1 MSREYLGKIVE
12 VKMDRVMGS
21 KHPKHGFIYP
31 VNYGYIP
38 NTISGDGEELD
49 AYVLGVFEPVE
60 NFKGEVIAIIH
71 RINDNDDKL
80 VVVPENKNYTDQQ
93 IKALTEFQEQ
103 WFESEIV
110 RSWFC
115 IKISWWALKILIMRG

>member
-12 VKMDRVMGS
+12 VKMNRVMGS

-31 VNYGYIP
+31 VNYCYIP

-60 NFKGEVIAIIH
+60 NFTGKVIAIIH

-103 WFESEIV
+103 WFESKIV
-110 RSWFC
+110 RN
-115 IKISWWALKILIMRG
+115 